1 MSKANDKFWEVVIE
15 AGIDHVFGMPGGGTI
30 PLWGALA
37 DKKDK
42 IRAILARHE
51 GGAACMA
58 DMYGRL
64 TGKPGILLG
73 QGLWIGTSGG
83 YGMVE
88 SYLAGVPMVAVCDVS
103 DYNSLSQFGPYQN
116 ATGDYG
122 GIDLPNIFKSMTK
135 FTTYATKASELVHGL
150 QLAIKHAVT
159 GRPGPTCV
167 LFRMAAASTN
177 EEEHEIKPVL
187 HPLQSYLRVSP
198 PCISGSDAG
207 KIADML
213 MQARHPVI
221 VAGAGIHRSKA
232 YSELQTLAELLGLPV
247 ATTYMG
253 KSALA
258 ETHPLCVGTMGV
270 IGQKIANQKVV
281 GADLILALGSCL
293 APDNTVML
301 SSKFID
307 PKQQR
312 IVQIDIEP
320 LNIGWTFPVEL
331 GVTADLKIAL
341 RQIAAS
347 IRERAGAPREIQRRM
362 DELDREKKAT
372 GFNAHPDLVSE
383 QVPIAPERVVHA
395 LNAAVQPDDIVVLDA
410 GNNRMWMAHHFVSK
424 KAGQVVAAGGA
435 AGVGYGV
442 GACLA
447 AQLVEPNRRVVC
459 VCGDGGMMMHL
470 YVLEMA
476 KEYRLPVTF
485 VVMNNACL
493 GNVMDYQ
500 AQDKRIAS
508 QYSRTDFAK
517 IARGFDVRGYGVTRP
532 EEISPAL
539 EEALA
544 LNEPAVVDIDIA
556 DYAHFKLRGR

>member
-1 MSKANDKFWEVVIE
+1 MAKANDKLWDVLIE

-37 DKKDK
+37 DKQDK
-42 IRAILARHE
+42 IKVVLARHE

-64 TGKPGILLG
+64 TGKPGVLMG

-88 SYLAGVPMVAVCDVS
+88 SYLAGVPMVAICDVS

-122 GIDLPNIFKSMTK
+122 GVDLLNIFKSMTK
-135 FTTYATKASELVHGL
+135 FSTYATKASELVHGL
-150 QLAIKHAVT
+150 QLAVKHAVT

-167 LFRMAAASTN
+167 LFRMAAATSN
-177 EEEHEIKPVL
+177 EDEHDLKPTL
-187 HPLQSYLRVSP
+187 HPLADYLRVSP
-198 PCISGSDAG
+198 PCIADGDAAG
-207 KIADML
+207 IADML
-213 MQARHPVI
+213 VQARHPVI
-221 VAGAGIHRSKA
+221 VAGAGIHRAGA
-232 YSELQTLAELLGLPV
+232 YSGLQDLAELLGVPV

-253 KSALA
+253 KSAIA
-258 ETHPLCVGTMGV
+258 ETHALSVGTMGL
-270 IGQKIANQKVV
+270 IGQKIANQKVT

-293 APDNTVML
+293 APDNTVMM
-301 SSKFID
+301 SSKFIH

-320 LNIGWTFPVEL
+320 LNVGWTFPVAL
-331 GVTADLKIAL
+331 GVTSDLKIAL
-341 RQIAAS
+341 AKITAS
-347 IRERAGAPREIQRRM
+347 IRERKTAPNDLQKRTEK
-362 DELDREKKAT
+362 LGREKKAA
-372 GFNAHPDLVSE
+372 GLYAHPDMASD
-383 QVPIAPERVVHA
+383 QVPIAPERVVKA
-395 LNAAVQPDDIVVLDA
+395 LNDTVKPDDIVVLDS
-410 GNNRMWMAHHFVSK
+410 GNNRMWMAHHFTSK

-442 GACLA
+442 AACLA
-447 AQLVEPNRRVVC
+447 AQLVHPNRRVVC

-485 VVMNNACL
+485 VIMNNACL

-508 QYSRTDFAK
+508 QYARPDFSK
-517 IARGFDVRGYGVTRP
+517 IARGFDVQGFSVTQP
-532 EEISPAL
+532 EEILPAL
-539 EEALA
+539 NRAMALD
-544 LNEPAVVDIDIA
+544 EPAVVDIAID
-556 DYAHFKLRGR
+556 DYPHFKLRG